1 MAQMKNI
8 SELNKLR
15 VRLFIEAVLNE
26 GRLELIDE
34 LIAADYIGHIPCAE
48 PEMTGPAGVRRFV
61 SEHRRAHPR
70 LYVKI
75 EDQIAEDDRVVT
87 RWHATI
93 PAREV
98 RAPIAPARRTACYA
112 GISITRLL
120 AGKQVDSHTECTKLT
135 ASPRPG
141 ESASNTKTGP

>member
-1 MAQMKNI
+1 MAEMKNI

-34 LIAADYIGHIPCAE
+34 LIAADFAGHIPCAE
-48 PEMTGPAGVRRFV
+48 PDVTGPAGVRQFV
-61 SEHRRAHPR
+61 SSHRRAYPG

-87 RWHATI
+87 RWRATI
-93 PAREV
+93 PAPEAQ
-98 RAPIAPARRTACYA
+98 APLLPAGRSACYA

-120 AGKQVDSHTECTKLT
+120 AGKQVDSHTECTNLT
-135 ASPRPG
+135 AANRQTTSH
-141 ESASNTKTGP
+141 

>member
-1 MAQMKNI
+1 MKNI

-34 LIAADYIGHIPCAE
+34 LIAADFAGHIPCAE
-48 PEMTGPAGVRRFV
+48 PDVTGPAGVRQFV
-61 SEHRRAHPR
+61 SSHRRAYPG

-87 RWHATI
+87 RWRATI
-93 PAREV
+93 PAPEAQ
-98 RAPIAPARRTACYA
+98 APLLPAGRSACYA

-120 AGKQVDSHTECTKLT
+120 AGKQVDSHTECTNLT
-135 ASPRPG
+135 AANRQTTSH
-141 ESASNTKTGP
+141 